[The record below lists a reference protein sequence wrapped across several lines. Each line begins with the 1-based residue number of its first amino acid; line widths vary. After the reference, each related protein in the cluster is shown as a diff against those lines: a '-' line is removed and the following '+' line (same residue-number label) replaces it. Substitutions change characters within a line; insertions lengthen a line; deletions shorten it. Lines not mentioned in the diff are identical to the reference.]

1 MNRNAIISILI
12 LLLLAN
18 GWAIVYFQLPFYQ
31 LSLSMLAV
39 SLLIM
44 SMIHERFVFL
54 YAITLVIAYA
64 AFLTIYAFVG
74 NHPSDIQLL
83 YIYDHLLFA
92 SFMII
97 FWVLN
102 NLIKRISYENKD
114 LKEKVELLTKRRP
127 DTKVLT
133 FNEFLEQAKWTLT
146 STRRNQKQAWLVEL
160 RITEKSKRTRKVVR
174 EKVEELGLNSIRN
187 NFDLITANETD
198 VFILLRDTEKQGV
211 SIVLQRIEERSKHIF
226 NYLEVPYDVDTTQI
240 NTEEDI
246 QKHLGVL

>member
-1 MNRNAIISILI
+1 MNKNAMISFFI

-18 GWAIVYFQLPFYQ
+18 GWMIVYFQLPFYQ
-31 LSLSMLAV
+31 LSMGMLAV

-54 YAITLVIAYA
+54 YAITLVIGYA
-64 AFLTIYAFVG
+64 AFLTIYSFIG
-74 NHPSDIQLL
+74 NHPPDIQLL

-92 SFMII
+92 SFIII
-97 FWVLN
+97 FWILN
-102 NLIKRISYENKD
+102 NLIKRISYENEE
-114 LKEKVELLTKRRP
+114 LKEKVEQLTKRRL

-133 FNEFLEQAKWTLT
+133 INEFLEQTKWTLT

-160 RITEKSKRTRKVVR
+160 RITEKNKRTRKVVR
-174 EKVEELGLNSIRN
+174 EKVEELGLSSIRN
-187 NFDLITANETD
+187 NFDLITASDTD
-198 VFILLRDTEKQGV
+198 VFILLRDTEREGV
-211 SIVLQRIEERSKHIF
+211 SIVLNRIEERSKEIF
-226 NYLEVPYDVDTTQI
+226 NYLEVPYDIETMQV